1 MRKLDYLK
9 YAIQQKLY
17 SKKAW
22 MISIFSVFQEKENA
36 YQVDPYKGRV
46 VAQPWGLSFI
56 NDAGELEKIEDS
68 KPMEPLFQVGDRLVV
83 DSSWAS
89 NCKEQVETSVG
100 TLLFNHICLITCFGN
115 KIGYM
120 TGRVSVDQVESII
133 VPRLKS
139 NPKEGEVRSDTDIYV
154 DEYIA
159 LGRSFEYLKGM
170 LQLCAYAAT
179 PKGLV
184 APTGIKEFK
193 EKLAIKYQGQLTDPV
208 KMAAYEAELKAFD
221 AEFMKDDPSYGKFT
235 SGKVANISRKKL
247 FLTVGSE
254 TQFKETAEIVP
265 ITSSLQDGW
274 PTDPVEYT
282 SMMNGIRTG
291 SYARGAETVNGGVA
305 MKYMLRAANNFKIV
319 SEDCGSKLG
328 IRRMYTKANAANLVG
343 RTVIDTGKQILIQN
357 ENELGN
363 YLGKVLTVR
372 SPMYCRKEGDTLCKV
387 CTGEKLGRYETGLT
401 IPLTEISS
409 ILLSASMAKMH
420 TSGLSSAEMDLS
432 EIIS

>member
-1 MRKLDYLK
+1 MKKLDYLK
-9 YAIQQKLY
+9 YALERKLY
-17 SKKAW
+17 TKKAW
-22 MISIFSVFQEKENA
+22 MISLFSVFQEGEDAWKKDI
-36 YQVDPYKGRV
+36 YQGRLV
-46 VAQPWGLSFI
+46 NQAWGLSFI
-56 NDAGELEKIEDS
+56 NNSGELEKIEDS
-68 KPMEPLFQVGDRLVV
+68 KPMVPLFTPADRLMV
-83 DSSWAS
+83 DYSWAS
-89 NCKEQVETSVG
+89 NCKEPVESSVG

-115 KIGYM
+115 KIDYL
-120 TGRVSVDQVESII
+120 TGRVSVAQVEDII

-139 NPKEGEVRSDTDIYV
+139 NPKPGEVRNDTDIYV

-193 EKLAIKYQGQLTDPV
+193 AQLNKKYEGKLTDPV
-208 KMAAYEAELKAFD
+208 QMAAYEAELKKFD
-221 AEFMKDDPSYGKFT
+221 EEFMKDDPTFGKFT
-235 SGKVANISRKKL
+235 SGKVADISRKKL

-254 TQFKETAEIVP
+254 TGFKETAEVIPV
-265 ITSSLQDGW
+265 TNSLQEGW

-305 MKYMLRAANNFKIV
+305 MKYMLRAANNFKILPQ
-319 SEDCGSKLG
+319 DCGSKLG
-328 IRRMYTKANAANLVG
+328 IRRRYTKTNAANLIG
-343 RTVIDTGKQILIQN
+343 RTIIDTGKQILI
-357 ENELGN
+357 ENESQLGN

-372 SPMYCRKEGDTLCKV
+372 SPMYCKMEGDSLCKI

-401 IPLTEISS
+401 IPLTEISR
-409 ILLSASMAKMH
+409 ILLAASMAKMH

-432 EIIS
+432 EVLS

>member
-1 MRKLDYLK
+1 MKKLDYLK

-22 MISIFSVFQEKENA
+22 MISLFSVFQEGENSWKE
-36 YQVDPYKGRV
+36 DPYKGRLV
-46 VAQPWGLSFI
+46 TQPWGLSFV
-56 NDAGELEKIEDS
+56 NESGELEKIDDS
-68 KPMEPLFQVGDRLVV
+68 KQMTPLFTPADRLMI
-83 DSSWAS
+83 DNSWAS
-89 NCKEQVETSVG
+89 NCKESVETSVG

-115 KIGYM
+115 KLDYM
-120 TGRVSVDQVESII
+120 VGRISVAQVEAEI

-139 NPKEGEVRSDTDIYV
+139 NPKPGEARNDVDIYV

-193 EKLAIKYQGQLTDPV
+193 AQLNRKYEGKLTDPV
-208 KMAAYEAELKAFD
+208 QMAAYEAELKKFD
-221 AEFMKDDPSYGKFT
+221 DEFMKDDPTYGKFT

-254 TQFKETAEIVP
+254 TGFKETAEIIPV
-265 ITSSLQDGW
+265 TNSLQEGW

-305 MKYMLRAANNFKIV
+305 MKYMLRAANNFKIK

-328 IRRMYTKANAANLVG
+328 IRRLYTKANASSLVG
-343 RTVIDTGKQILIQN
+343 RTLIDAGKQILVEN
-357 ENELGN
+357 ENQLGN

-372 SPMYCRKEGDTLCKV
+372 SPMYCKMEGDTLCKV

-409 ILLSASMAKMH
+409 ILLAASMAKMH

-432 EIIS
+432 EILS

>member
-1 MRKLDYLK
+1 MKKLDYLK

-22 MISIFSVFQEKENA
+22 MISLFSVFQEGENNWKE
-36 YQVDPYKGRV
+36 DPYKGRLV
-46 VAQPWGLSFI
+46 NQPWGLSFV
-56 NDAGELEKIEDS
+56 NESGELEKIDDS
-68 KPMEPLFQVGDRLVV
+68 KQMTPLFTPADRLMI
-83 DSSWAS
+83 DNSWAS
-89 NCKEQVETSVG
+89 NCKESVETSVG

-115 KIGYM
+115 KLDYM
-120 TGRVSVDQVESII
+120 VGRISVAQVEAEI

-139 NPKEGEVRSDTDIYV
+139 NPKPGEARNDVDIYV

-193 EKLAIKYQGQLTDPV
+193 AQLNRKYEGKLTDPV
-208 KMAAYEAELKAFD
+208 QMAAYEAELKKFD
-221 AEFMKDDPSYGKFT
+221 DEFMKDDPTYGKFT

-254 TQFKETAEIVP
+254 TGFKETAEIIPV
-265 ITSSLQDGW
+265 TNSLQEGW

-305 MKYMLRAANNFKIV
+305 MKYMLRAANNFKIK

-328 IRRMYTKANAANLVG
+328 IRRLYTKANASSLVG
-343 RTVIDTGKQILIQN
+343 RTLIDAGKQILVEN
-357 ENELGN
+357 ENQLGN

-372 SPMYCRKEGDTLCKV
+372 SPMYCKMEGDTLCKV

-409 ILLSASMAKMH
+409 ILLAASMAKMH

-432 EIIS
+432 EILS

>member
-1 MRKLDYLK
+1 MKKLDYLK
-9 YAIQQKLY
+9 YALQKKLY

-22 MISIFSVFQEKENA
+22 MISMFSVFQEKDGA
-36 YQVDPYKGRV
+36 YQSDPYPGRLV
-46 VAQPWGLSFI
+46 SQPWGLSFI
-56 NDAGELEKIEDS
+56 NDTGQLEKIDGS
-68 KPMEPLFQVGDRLVV
+68 KSMEPLFKADDRLIV
-83 DSSWAS
+83 DNSWAS
-89 NCKEQVETSVG
+89 NCKSSVESSVG
-100 TLLFNHICLITCFGN
+100 TLLFNHICLITCFRN
-115 KIGYM
+115 KIDYI
-120 TGRVSVDQVESII
+120 TGRISVAQVEDII
-133 VPRLKS
+133 APQLKS
-139 NPKEGEVRSDTDIYV
+139 NPKVNESRNDTDIYV

-159 LGRSFEYLKGM
+159 LGRSFEYFKGM

-184 APTGIKEFK
+184 APTGVKQFK
-193 EKLAIKYQGQLTDPV
+193 EELAVKYQGQLTDPV
-208 KMAAYEAELKAFD
+208 KMAAYEAELKKFD
-221 AEFMKDDPSYGKFT
+221 DAFMKDDPSYGKFT
-235 SGKVANISRKKL
+235 SGKVSNISRKKL

-254 TQFKETAEIVP
+254 NGFQETADIIP

-274 PTDPVEYT
+274 SVDPVEYT

-328 IRRMYTKANAANLVG
+328 IRRLYNKANASNLVG
-343 RTVIDTGKQILIQN
+343 RTIIDAGKQIHVEN
-357 ENELGN
+357 ENQLGN
-363 YLGKVLTVR
+363 YLGRVLTVR

-387 CTGEKLGRYETGLT
+387 CTGVKLGRYETGLT

-420 TSGLSSAEMDLS
+420 TSGLSSAEMDLE

>member
-1 MRKLDYLK
+1 MEKLDYLK

-22 MISIFSVFQEKENA
+22 MISLFSVFQEGENSWKE
-36 YQVDPYKGRV
+36 DPYKGRLV
-46 VAQPWGLSFI
+46 NQPWGLSFV
-56 NDAGELEKIEDS
+56 NESGELEKIDDS
-68 KPMEPLFQVGDRLVV
+68 KQMTPLFTPADRLMI
-83 DSSWAS
+83 DNSWAS
-89 NCKEQVETSVG
+89 NCKESVETSVG

-115 KIGYM
+115 KLDYM
-120 TGRVSVDQVESII
+120 VGRISVAQVEAEI

-139 NPKEGEVRSDTDIYV
+139 NPKPGEARNDVDIYV

-193 EKLAIKYQGQLTDPV
+193 AQLNRKYEGKLTDPV
-208 KMAAYEAELKAFD
+208 QMAAYEAELKKFD
-221 AEFMKDDPSYGKFT
+221 DEFMKDDPTYGKFT

-254 TQFKETAEIVP
+254 TGFKETAEIIPV
-265 ITSSLQDGW
+265 TNSLQEGW

-305 MKYMLRAANNFKIV
+305 MKYMLRAANNFKIK

-328 IRRMYTKANAANLVG
+328 IRRLYTKANASSLVG
-343 RTVIDTGKQILIQN
+343 RTLIDSGKQILVEN
-357 ENELGN
+357 ENQLGN

-372 SPMYCRKEGDTLCKV
+372 SPMYCKMEGDTLCKV

-409 ILLSASMAKMH
+409 ILLAASMAKMH

-432 EIIS
+432 EILS

>member
-1 MRKLDYLK
+1 MKKLDYLK

-22 MISIFSVFQEKENA
+22 MISLFSVFQEGESSWKE
-36 YQVDPYKGRV
+36 DPYKGRLV
-46 VAQPWGLSFI
+46 NQPWGLSFV
-56 NDAGELEKIEDS
+56 NESGELEKIDDS
-68 KPMEPLFQVGDRLVV
+68 KQMTPLFTPADRLMV
-83 DSSWAS
+83 DNSWAS
-89 NCKEQVETSVG
+89 NCKESVETSVG

-115 KIGYM
+115 KLDYM
-120 TGRVSVDQVESII
+120 VGRISVAQVEAEI

-139 NPKEGEVRSDTDIYV
+139 NPKPGEARNDVDIYV

-193 EKLAIKYQGQLTDPV
+193 AQLNRKYEGKLTDPV
-208 KMAAYEAELKAFD
+208 QMAAYEAELKKFD
-221 AEFMKDDPSYGKFT
+221 DEFMKDDPTYGKFT

-254 TQFKETAEIVP
+254 TGFKETAEIIPV
-265 ITSSLQDGW
+265 TNSLQEGW

-305 MKYMLRAANNFKIV
+305 MKYMLRAANNFKIK

-328 IRRMYTKANAANLVG
+328 IRRLYTKANASSLVG
-343 RTVIDTGKQILIQN
+343 RTLIDAGKQILVEN
-357 ENELGN
+357 ENQLGN

-372 SPMYCRKEGDTLCKV
+372 SPMYCKMEGDTLCKV

-409 ILLSASMAKMH
+409 ILLAASMAKMH

-432 EIIS
+432 EILS

>member
-1 MRKLDYLK
+1 MKKLDYLK

-22 MISIFSVFQEKENA
+22 MISVFSVFQEGENSWKE
-36 YQVDPYKGRV
+36 DPYKGRLV
-46 VAQPWGLSFI
+46 NQPWGLSFV
-56 NDAGELEKIEDS
+56 NESGELEKIDDS
-68 KPMEPLFQVGDRLVV
+68 KQMTPLFTPADRLMI
-83 DSSWAS
+83 DNSWAS
-89 NCKEQVETSVG
+89 NCKEPVETSVG

-115 KIGYM
+115 KLGYM
-120 TGRVSVDQVESII
+120 VGRISVAQVEAEI

-139 NPKEGEVRSDTDIYV
+139 NPKPGEARNDVDIYV

-193 EKLAIKYQGQLTDPV
+193 AQLNKKYEGKLTDPV
-208 KMAAYEAELKAFD
+208 QMAAYEAELKKFD
-221 AEFMKDDPSYGKFT
+221 DEFMKDDPTYGKFT

-254 TQFKETAEIVP
+254 TGFKETAEIIPV
-265 ITSSLQDGW
+265 TNSLQEGW

-305 MKYMLRAANNFKIV
+305 MKYMLRAANNFKIK

-328 IRRMYTKANAANLVG
+328 IRRLYTKANASSLIG
-343 RTVIDTGKQILIQN
+343 RTLIDAGKQLLVEN
-357 ENELGN
+357 ENQLGN

-372 SPMYCRKEGDTLCKV
+372 SPMYCKMEGDTLCKV

-409 ILLSASMAKMH
+409 ILLAASMAKMH

-432 EIIS
+432 EILS

>member
-1 MRKLDYLK
+1 MKKLDYLK

-22 MISIFSVFQEKENA
+22 MISVFSVFQEGENGWKE
-36 YQVDPYKGRV
+36 DPYKGRLV
-46 VAQPWGLSFI
+46 TQPWGLSFV
-56 NDAGELEKIEDS
+56 NESGELEKIDDS
-68 KPMEPLFQVGDRLVV
+68 KQMTPLFTPADRLMI
-83 DSSWAS
+83 DNSWAS
-89 NCKEQVETSVG
+89 NCKESVETSVG

-115 KIGYM
+115 KLDYM
-120 TGRVSVDQVESII
+120 VGRISVAQVEAEI

-139 NPKEGEVRSDTDIYV
+139 NPKPGEARNDVDIYV

-193 EKLAIKYQGQLTDPV
+193 AQLNRKYEGKLTDPV
-208 KMAAYEAELKAFD
+208 QMAAYEAELKKFD
-221 AEFMKDDPSYGKFT
+221 DEFMKDDPTYGKFT

-254 TQFKETAEIVP
+254 TGFKETAEIIPV
-265 ITSSLQDGW
+265 TNSLQEGW

-305 MKYMLRAANNFKIV
+305 MKYMLRAANNFKIK

-328 IRRMYTKANAANLVG
+328 IRRLYTKANASSLVG
-343 RTVIDTGKQILIQN
+343 RTLIDAGKQILVEN
-357 ENELGN
+357 ENQLGN

-372 SPMYCRKEGDTLCKV
+372 SPMYCKMEGDTLCKV

-409 ILLSASMAKMH
+409 ILLAASMAKMH

-432 EIIS
+432 EILS

>member
-1 MRKLDYLK
+1 MKKLDYLK

-22 MISIFSVFQEKENA
+22 MISMFSVFQEGENSWKE
-36 YQVDPYKGRV
+36 DPYKGRLV
-46 VAQPWGLSFI
+46 NQPWGLSFV
-56 NDAGELEKIEDS
+56 NESGELEKIDDS
-68 KPMEPLFQVGDRLVV
+68 KQMTPLFTPADRLMI
-83 DSSWAS
+83 DNSWAS
-89 NCKEQVETSVG
+89 NCKEPVETSVG

-115 KIGYM
+115 KLDYM
-120 TGRVSVDQVESII
+120 VGRISVAQVEAKI

-139 NPKEGEVRSDTDIYV
+139 NPKPGEARNDVDIYV

-170 LQLCAYAAT
+170 LQLCAYAST

-193 EKLAIKYQGQLTDPV
+193 AQLNKKYEGKLTDPV
-208 KMAAYEAELKAFD
+208 QMAAYEAELKKFD
-221 AEFMKDDPSYGKFT
+221 DEFMKDDPTYGKFT
-235 SGKVANISRKKL
+235 SGKVADISRKKL

-254 TQFKETAEIVP
+254 TGFKETAEIIPV
-265 ITSSLQDGW
+265 TNSLQEGW

-305 MKYMLRAANNFKIV
+305 MKYMLRAANNFKIK

-328 IRRMYTKANAANLVG
+328 IRRLYTKANASSLIG
-343 RTVIDTGKQILIQN
+343 RTLIDAGKQILVEN
-357 ENELGN
+357 ENQLGN

-372 SPMYCRKEGDTLCKV
+372 SPMYCKMEGDTLCKV

-409 ILLSASMAKMH
+409 ILLAASMAKMH

-432 EIIS
+432 EILS

>member
-1 MRKLDYLK
+1 MKKLDYLK

-22 MISIFSVFQEKENA
+22 MISVFSVFQEGENSWKE
-36 YQVDPYKGRV
+36 DPYKGRLV
-46 VAQPWGLSFI
+46 NQPWGLSFV
-56 NDAGELEKIEDS
+56 NESGELEKIDDS
-68 KPMEPLFQVGDRLVV
+68 KQMTPLFTPADRLMI
-83 DSSWAS
+83 DNSWAS
-89 NCKEQVETSVG
+89 NCKEPVETSVG

-115 KIGYM
+115 KLDYM
-120 TGRVSVDQVESII
+120 VGRISVAQVEAKI

-139 NPKEGEVRSDTDIYV
+139 NPKPGEARNDVDIYV

-170 LQLCAYAAT
+170 LQLCAYAST

-193 EKLAIKYQGQLTDPV
+193 AQLNKKYEGKLTDPV
-208 KMAAYEAELKAFD
+208 QMAAYEAELKKFD
-221 AEFMKDDPSYGKFT
+221 DEFMKDDPTYGKFT
-235 SGKVANISRKKL
+235 SGKVADISRKKL

-254 TQFKETAEIVP
+254 TGFKETAEIIPV
-265 ITSSLQDGW
+265 TNSLQEGW

-305 MKYMLRAANNFKIV
+305 MKYMLRAANNFKIK

-328 IRRMYTKANAANLVG
+328 IRRLYTKANASSLVG
-343 RTVIDTGKQILIQN
+343 RTLIDAGKQILVEN
-357 ENELGN
+357 ENQLGN

-372 SPMYCRKEGDTLCKV
+372 SPMYCKMEGDTLCKV

-409 ILLSASMAKMH
+409 ILLAASMAKMH

-432 EIIS
+432 EILS